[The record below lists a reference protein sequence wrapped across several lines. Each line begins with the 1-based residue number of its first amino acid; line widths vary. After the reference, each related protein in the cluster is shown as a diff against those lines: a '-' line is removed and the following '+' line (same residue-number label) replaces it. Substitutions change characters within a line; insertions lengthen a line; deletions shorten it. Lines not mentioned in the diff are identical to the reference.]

1 MTILRVH
8 ENSVIKGGSE
18 VYIRDVSSE
27 LEKHGI
33 KNILL
38 FIEDQGYEFKL
49 FLNHKQLSKV
59 RKRNLVY
66 FLDQLLKK
74 YPIDLVHIH
83 GLSDIQTIDYFL
95 SRYKVVRTM
104 HEPRMVCPGYSKF
117 WVTSGKPCMI
127 KFGYHCFYHAYTQKC
142 FRSRKP
148 LSVLKEYKRVGFEVA
163 NAKRYAAI
171 LTMSEFIRDEAIKGG
186 IPAEKIICNPHFTK
200 FKLPYSSFKQSKK
213 IFLFIGR
220 LIEHKGIRYL
230 LSAALPVLQR
240 HTDAR
245 LFIVGDGPLH
255 HYVMDF
261 IAKNQVGRQ
270 IIVEKWKSSSEISE
284 LMKKSYCILFP
295 SIYPEAFGLVGIE
308 AAMHSKPVIAFNVGG
323 VSTWL
328 KDQFNGFLLNEIST
342 SSFSDAIQKMIDNPE
357 LYQKMARN
365 AWELASSYFTSERHV
380 SRLMEVYHKYG
391 AGTEK

>member
-1 MTILRVH
+1 MTVLCVH
-8 ENSVIKGGSE
+8 ENSAERGGSE

-27 LEKHGI
+27 LEKSGI

-38 FIEDQGYEFKL
+38 FIEDHGYEFGI
-49 FLNHKQLSKV
+49 FFNHEQLPKI
-59 RKRNLVY
+59 RKTNLIY
-66 FLDQLLKK
+66 FLDQLLKD
-74 YPIDLVHIH
+74 YSIDLVHMH

-117 WVTSGKPCMI
+117 WVSSGKPCTI
-127 KFGYHCFYHAYTQKC
+127 KFGYHCFYHAYSQKC

-148 LSVLKEYKRVGFEVA
+148 LSVLKEYRRVEFEVA
-163 NAKRYAAI
+163 NSKRYAAI
-171 LTMSEFIRDEAIKGG
+171 LTMSEFIRNEAIKGG
-186 IPAEKIICNPHFTK
+186 ISADKVICNPPFTY
-200 FKLPYSSFKQSKK
+200 FKLPFSPFEEMGKR
-213 IFLFIGR
+213 FLFVGR
-220 LIEHKGIRYL
+220 LIEHKGIHYL
-230 LSAALPVLQR
+230 LSAILPVLQR
-240 HTDAR
+240 YTDAR
-245 LFIVGDGPLH
+245 LYIVGDGPLY

-261 IAKNQVGRQ
+261 IDKNQVRGQ

-328 KDQFNGFLLNEIST
+328 KDQFNGFLLNEISIF
-342 SSFSDAIQKMIDNPE
+342 SFSDAIQKMIDNPG
-357 LYQKMARN
+357 LYRKMSKN
-365 AWELASSYFTSERHV
+365 AWELASSYFTSERHI
-380 SRLMEVYHKYG
+380 SMLMEIYHRCI
-391 AGTEK
+391 TL